1 MSHPHTD
8 HHVILRVTA
17 KFLIPI
23 IILYAFYVQ
32 FHGDYSPGG
41 GFQAGVIFAVG
52 IILYALVFGV
62 VEAMTRFPAAL
73 ALFLAIFGF
82 FLYGAVGVYALMNGG
97 NFLDYDFLVNEG
109 PEGHWGQHIGIIAIE
124 LGVLFAVAGSMLT
137 IFYAFAGRA
146 PEIDDED
153 W

>member
-23 IILYAFYVQ
+23 ITLYAFYVQ

-62 VEAMTRFPAAL
+62 VEAMTRFPACSGAFPGHL
-73 ALFLAIFGF
+73 RLFSLRR
-82 FLYGAVGVYALMNGG
+82 
-97 NFLDYDFLVNEG
+97 
-109 PEGHWGQHIGIIAIE
+109 
-124 LGVLFAVAGSMLT
+124 
-137 IFYAFAGRA
+137 GRCLCA
-146 PEIDDED
+146 DE
-153 W
+153 WWQFPRL

>member
-1 MSHPHTD
+1 VKTD

-23 IILYAFYVQ
+23 ITLYAFYVQ

-52 IILYALVFGV
+52 IILYALIFGV
-62 VEAMTRFPAAL
+62 VEALRLVPAIFARTL
-73 ALFLAIFGF
+73 ALFGF
-82 FLYGAVGVYALMNGG
+82 LLYGSVGVWAMMNGG
-97 NFLDYDFLVNEG
+97 LFLDYDFVVHEG
-109 PEGHWGQHIGIIAIE
+109 PDGHWGQHIGIIVIE

>member
-1 MSHPHTD
+1 MNTD

-17 KFLIPI
+17 KLLIPI
-23 IILYAFYVQ
+23 ITLYAFYVQ
-32 FHGDYSPGG
+32 FHGDFSPGG

-62 VEAMTRFPAAL
+62 VEALRAVPARFARYL
-73 ALFLAIFGF
+73 ALSGFL
-82 FLYGAVGVYALMNGG
+82 LYGFVGVFALLNGG
-97 NFLDYDFLVNEG
+97 NFLDYDFLVKEG
-109 PEGHWGQHIGIIAIE
+109 PYGHHGQHYGIMAVE

>member
-1 MSHPHTD
+1 MNHTD

-23 IILYAFYVQ
+23 ITLYAFYVH

-52 IILYALVFGV
+52 IILYALIFGV
-62 VEAMTRFPAAL
+62 VSALQLVPATFARYL
-73 ALFLAIFGF
+73 ALSGF
-82 FLYGAVGVYALMNGG
+82 IIYGMVGVVSMLNGG
-97 NFLDYDFLVNEG
+97 NFLDYDFLYPEG
-109 PEGHWGQHIGIIAIE
+109 PDGHHGQHYGIIAVE

>member
-1 MSHPHTD
+1 MNPD

-23 IILYAFYVQ
+23 IVLYALYVQ
-32 FHGDYSPGG
+32 FHGELSPGG
-41 GFQAGVIFAVG
+41 GFQAGVIIAVG
-52 IILYALVFGV
+52 VILYALIFGV
-62 VEAMTRFPAAL
+62 VDAMVKIPPVFARLL
-73 ALFLAIFGF
+73 AGSGFLI
-82 FLYGAVGVYALMNGG
+82 YGSVGVWTMINGG
-97 NFLDYDFLVNEG
+97 NFLDYDFVIEEG
-109 PEGHWGQHIGIIAIE
+109 PDGHWGQHIGIILIE
-124 LGVLFAVAGSMLT
+124 IGVLFAVAGSMLT